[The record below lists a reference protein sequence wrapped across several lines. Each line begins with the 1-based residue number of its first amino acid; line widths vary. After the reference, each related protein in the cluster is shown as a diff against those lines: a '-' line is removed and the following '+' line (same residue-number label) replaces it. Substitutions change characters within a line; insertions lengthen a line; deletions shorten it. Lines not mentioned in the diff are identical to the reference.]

1 MKKLRFILLLGI
13 CAIVLSSCNISFIK
27 GSTSIPH
34 GSATYTE
41 STSEYTLPDSNNP
54 NGYKITFDLGD
65 GETYT
70 TTTTTSGNVLMP
82 SNPEK
87 NFAFFE
93 GWYLNDNLFNF
104 DTQVNSELT
113 LKAKWSYDVESL
125 VNHIYRNTIKAC
137 IKVETILSKNGFI
150 TRSTTDS
157 IGSGIIISE
166 QNGYYYAL
174 TNNHVIYCDY
184 SKYDS
189 AEYIVYDA
197 FNNEYASNKVSLLYH
212 DANYDLAL
220 IRFRKSD
227 KDLAVV
233 ELAKTSVTD
242 NVFALGNPKSLANTI
257 SFGSYLGTQTFTPKA
272 EQVNESNVTFDVICH
287 SAFIDNGSSG
297 GGLLNYNLKLI
308 GINFASRVTVDT
320 EQFTKAFAIPV
331 EKINELIAE
340 YNNRH

>member
-1 MKKLRFILLLGI
+1 MKKARFLLLLAI
-13 CAIVLSSCNISFIK
+13 CAFALSSCSFSFLK
-27 GSTSIPH
+27 GSTSITH
-34 GSATYTE
+34 GTATYTE
-41 STSEYTLPDSNNP
+41 STTEYTLPDSNNP

-70 TTTTTSGNVLMP
+70 TTTTTNGYVLMP
-82 SNPEK
+82 TNPEK
-87 NFAFFE
+87 NFAYFE

-104 DTQVNSELT
+104 NTQVSSELT
-113 LKAKWSYDVESL
+113 LKAKWSYDVASL
-125 VNHIYRNTIKAC
+125 VNHVYRNTIKAC
-137 IKVETILSKNGFI
+137 IKVETILSRNGFI
-150 TRSTTDS
+150 TKSTTDS

-174 TNNHVIYCDY
+174 TNNHVVYCDY
-184 SKYDS
+184 SKYDN

-197 FNNEYASNKVSLLYH
+197 FNTEYTANKVTLLYH
-212 DANYDLAL
+212 KAEYDLAL

-227 KDLAVV
+227 KELAVV

-242 NVFALGNPKSLANTI
+242 NVFTLGNPKSQSNTI
-257 SFGSYLGTQTFTPKA
+257 SFGNYLGTQKFTPKA
-272 EQVNESNVTFDVICH
+272 EQINESNVTFDVICH

-320 EQFTKAFAIPV
+320 EQFSRAFAIPV
-331 EKINELIAE
+331 EKINEFISE
-340 YNNRH
+340 YNNSN